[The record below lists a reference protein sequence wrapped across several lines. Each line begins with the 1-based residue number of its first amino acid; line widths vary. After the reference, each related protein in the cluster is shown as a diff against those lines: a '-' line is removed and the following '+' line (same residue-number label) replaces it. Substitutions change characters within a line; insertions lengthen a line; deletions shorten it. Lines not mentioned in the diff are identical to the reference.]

1 MEFKNASSISCK
13 LNILYNNYDYRKN
26 YLSIYITS
34 TEPTPDC
41 CPKATEKK

>member
-1 MEFKNASSISCK
+1 MKKKKKIKS

-34 TEPTPDC
+34 TEPTVC
-41 CPKATEKK
+41 CPKATLKK